1 MRVLYVIEALG
12 EGGTEMSLAELLPG
26 LRTRGVDPIIVTLK
40 SRGEEGVERHLRSDG
55 FDIRVLAQAG
65 LFGRVRQLRSIIQA
79 VHPTVVH
86 TMLYR
91 ADQVGRLAAM
101 GTGVPVLTSLV
112 NVSYDRARLDD
123 PGLSAA
129 RVRLAQVADA
139 VTAHLGTDAFHAV
152 SDHVKDHAVRTLHVR
167 PERITVIPRGRSRER
182 LGWPSADRRETARV
196 ALGIADGAP
205 VVVNVGRQEY
215 QKGHTHLLNALPHV
229 LAKHPTCYT
238 LIAGREGT
246 MTPALRGQVERLG
259 LADSVR
265 FLGHLPSIAE
275 VLAAGDVFVF
285 PSLYEGM
292 PGAVIEA
299 MALGLPIVAND
310 IGPVREIVNPHG
322 NADLVDASDPA
333 SLAEAISDVLV
344 DDQRRAAMADCS
356 LALFADRF
364 GVDRAVE
371 LTFDLYTFAA
381 RHPAVSRDR

>member
-1 MRVLYVIEALG
+1 MRVVYVIEALG

-26 LRTRGVDPIIVTLK
+26 LRARGVVPTIVTLK
-40 SRGEEGVERHLRSDG
+40 SRGEEGVELQLRSDG
-55 FDIRVLAQAG
+55 FDIQVLAQAG
-65 LFGRVRQLRSIIQA
+65 LIGRVRQLRAIIQS
-79 VHPTVVH
+79 VHPALIH

-91 ADQVGRLAAM
+91 ADQVGRLAAV
-101 GTGVPVLTSLV
+101 GTGLPVVTSLV

-123 PGLSAA
+123 PALSTA
-129 RVRLAQVADA
+129 RVRLAQAAD
-139 VTAHLGTDAFHAV
+139 VITAHLGTDAFHAV
-152 SDHVKDHAVRTLHVR
+152 SDHVKDHAVRTLRVR

-182 LGWPSADRRETARV
+182 LGWPSAERREAARA

-229 LAKHPTCYT
+229 LATRPDCYT
-238 LIAGREGT
+238 LIAGREGA
-246 MTPALRGQVERLG
+246 MTPALRGQLERLG
-259 LADSVR
+259 LTESVR
-265 FLGHLPSIAE
+265 FLGHLPAIPE

-310 IGPVREIVNPHG
+310 IEPVREIVEPGG
-322 NADLVDASDPA
+322 NADLVDATNPA
-333 SLAEAISDVLV
+333 SLAEAISAVLL
-344 DDQRRAAMADCS
+344 DDQRRVAMAHCS
-356 LALFADRF
+356 LELFADRF

-371 LTFDLYTFAA
+371 SMVDLYDG
-381 RHPAVSRDR
+381 VSHSACVK

>member
-1 MRVLYVIEALG
+1 VRVLYVIEALG

-26 LRTRGVDPIIVTLK
+26 LRARGVDATIVLLK
-40 SRGEEGVERHLRSDG
+40 SRGEEGVERQLRSDG
-55 FDIRVLAQAG
+55 FDIRVLAYAG
-65 LFGRVRQLRSIIQA
+65 LIGRVRQVRALIQTFR
-79 VHPTVVH
+79 PELIH

-182 LGWPSADRRETARV
+182 LGWPSPARREAARS

-215 QKGHTHLLNALPHV
+215 QKGHLHLLNALPYV
-229 LAKHPTCYT
+229 LAKHPDCYT
-238 LIAGREGT
+238 LIAGREGA
-246 MTPALRGQVERLG
+246 MTPALQEQVERLG
-259 LADSVR
+259 INESIR

-310 IGPVREIVNPHG
+310 IGPVREIVEPHG
-322 NADLVDASDPA
+322 NADLVDASNSPLLA
-333 SLAEAISDVLV
+333 SAISEVLV
-344 DDQRRAAMADCS
+344 DDQRRIAMAHCS

-364 GVDRAVE
+364 GVDRTVE
-371 LTFDLYTFAA
+371 LMFDLYGGAHHAA
-381 RHPAVSRDR
+381 V